1 MAHWQTPQSGPRKI
15 YGLNPTGQARKQ
27 AKFIGR
33 SGEVAAMADEVNPD
47 ELEIADELIAE
58 RRSEKPGETP
68 EDMTAWQRP
77 ITAIIDVINYRAGQ
91 IIALMMVPLIVVV
104 VFEVFAR
111 NSFIIL
117 SNAGFEEFARSLGL
131 GPTLWVYDMSRMIAG
146 VMFMA
151 AAGYGLMRGV
161 HIRADFLY
169 RNWSDKTQATV
180 DAALY
185 LLFFIPSMILFTVVA
200 SKFWWL
206 AYSTGE
212 TLQIDSAWGPLL
224 WPARTAMPI
233 GGVLLLLQGLPE
245 IFRAFH
251 KMGKEREKLFVR
263 FLPVYVIVLAW
274 LMLAVFVPD
283 VVPGGAWFSDIMSAR
298 PSLSKPIIGLIML
311 GAMLFVIF
319 IGFPISFTLIFLGF
333 VFGIWGLNF
342 KLTTLLMTLN
352 TNSTMLNDQLMAVPL
367 FVLMGIVMESAG
379 LMERLFASIQM
390 IMSRVRGALF
400 IAVLIVSTIF
410 AAATGIVG
418 ASVTLLGIM
427 AGATMSR
434 SGYNVQLAAGTITA
448 GGTLGILIPPSIMLI
463 VMGPVLEVSTL
474 DLFRGAFIP
483 GAILATLYLVYTLG
497 RCWIN
502 PSLGPI
508 LGPEDQPDTS
518 KYYGAEVALI
528 CMGVL
533 TVCRVFGL
541 GIGGAFG
548 SIMPFGGLFVLI
560 IVLAFAYAAFKNLS
574 VLRIA
579 VPIAVLFHL
588 YMLFANSGEGL
599 SATSAIMAAFM
610 LLLGF
615 LASPIYKANA
625 SEDFFFSELW
635 TEFFA
640 GLMPP
645 TILISFALG
654 SILLGFAT
662 PAEAAAMGAFGS
674 IILAIA
680 YRKFTFPSFFDS
692 LVKALEITV
701 LIMFLVAASNFFG
714 AQFSSLGTPRMMTE
728 ILLGLDMSPYMILL
742 LVMALIFLLG
752 WPLEWV
758 PIVLIV
764 VPILL
769 PTVAALDI
777 HGLSRYDLMVWF
789 GILVAVNLQ
798 TAWLSP
804 PVALSAYFL
813 KGVVPNW
820 DLKDIYLGMM
830 QFMLVQLTGLILLLI
845 FPQLVLWLPKYMGG

>member
-1 MAHWQTPQSGPRKI
+1 
-15 YGLNPTGQARKQ
+15 
-27 AKFIGR
+27 
-33 SGEVAAMADEVNPD
+33 MADEPNPED
-47 ELEIADELIAE
+47 LEIADELIAE
-58 RRSEKPGETP
+58 RRAEAPGETP

-77 ITAIIDVINYRAGQ
+77 ITAVIDVINYRAGQ
-91 IIALMMVPLIVVV
+91 LIALLMVPLIVVV
-104 VFEVFAR
+104 VYEVISRNAFA
-111 NSFIIL
+111 IL
-117 SNAGFEEFARSLGL
+117 QNAGFEDLARSLNL
-131 GPTLWVYDMSRMIAG
+131 GPTLWVYDTSRMIAG
-146 VMFMA
+146 VLFMA

-169 RNWSDKTQATV
+169 RFWTKKTQATV
-180 DAALY
+180 DATLY
-185 LLFFIPSMILFTVVA
+185 LLFFMPSMIFFTIVA
-200 SKFWWL
+200 AQFWWL

-212 TLQIDSAWGPLL
+212 TMQIDSAWGPLL
-224 WPARTAMPI
+224 WPARTAMPV
-233 GGVLLLLQGLPE
+233 GGFLLMLQGIPE

-251 KMGKEREKLFVR
+251 KMGKEREKWFIR
-263 FLPVYVIVLAW
+263 FLPIYLIGLAW
-274 LMLAVFVPD
+274 LILAIFTPD
-283 VVPGGAWFSDIMSAR
+283 IVPGGAWFSELMRAR
-298 PSLSKPIIGLIML
+298 PSLDKPTIGLIML
-311 GAMLFVIF
+311 AAMLFVIF
-319 IGFPISFTLIFLGF
+319 IGFPISFTLIFLAF
-333 VFGIWGLNF
+333 VFGIWGSNF

-367 FVLMGIVMESAG
+367 FVLMGIVMEAAG

-390 IMSRVRGALF
+390 IMARVRGALF

-483 GAILATLYLVYTLG
+483 GALLASLYLIYTLG
-497 RCWIN
+497 RCWLN

-508 LGPEDQPDTS
+508 LSEEDQPETS
-518 KYYGAEVALI
+518 RFYGAEVALI
-528 CMGVL
+528 CLGVL

-541 GIGGAFG
+541 GMGGTFG
-548 SIMPFGGLFVLI
+548 GLVPFGGMFVLL
-560 IVLAFAYAAFKNLS
+560 IVMAVAYAAYRNLS
-574 VLRIA
+574 VLRIV

-588 YMLFANSGEGL
+588 YMIVANMGEGGL
-599 SATSAIMAAFM
+599 PIWSIVFGVFM
-610 LLLGF
+610 VF
-615 LASPIYKANA
+615 LAYLGRPIYGRDAD
-625 SEDFFFSELW
+625 EGFYFSDLW
-635 TEFFA
+635 DEFFA

-662 PAEAAAMGAFGS
+662 PAEAAAMGAFGAILLS
-674 IILAIA
+674 IG
-680 YRKFTFPSFFDS
+680 YRKFSIPSFFDS
-692 LVKALEITV
+692 LIKALEITV

-714 AQFSSLGTPRMMTE
+714 AEFSALGTPKMLTE
-728 ILLGLDMSPYMILL
+728 LLLGLDMSPYLILL

-769 PTVAALDI
+769 PTVEALSV
-777 HGLSRYDLMVWF
+777 HGLDRYDLMVWF

-830 QFMLVQLTGLILLLI
+830 QFMLVQLLGLALLFI
-845 FPQLVLWLPKYMGG
+845 FPQLVLWLPKVMGG

>member
-1 MAHWQTPQSGPRKI
+1 MA
-15 YGLNPTGQARKQ
+15 
-27 AKFIGR
+27 
-33 SGEVAAMADEVNPD
+33 ADEPNPE

-58 RRSEKPGETP
+58 RRAEAPGETP

-77 ITAIIDVINYRAGQ
+77 ITAFIDVLNYRAGQ
-91 IIALMMVPLIVVV
+91 LIALMMVPLIAVVV
-104 VFEVFAR
+104 YEVISR
-111 NSFIIL
+111 NLDATLID
-117 SNAGFEEFARSLGL
+117 AGFGGLAKALGL
-131 GPTLWVYDMSRMIAG
+131 GPTLWVYDTSRMIAG
-146 VMFMA
+146 VLFMA

-169 RNWSDKTQATV
+169 RSWSDKTQATV
-180 DAALY
+180 DATLY
-185 LLFFIPSMILFTVVA
+185 LLFFIPSMIFFTIVSA
-200 SKFWWL
+200 QFWWL
-206 AYSTGE
+206 AFSTNE
-212 TLQIDSAWGPLL
+212 TMQIDSAWGPLL
-224 WPARTAMPI
+224 WPARTAMPV
-233 GGVLLLLQGLPE
+233 GGALLLLQGIPE

-251 KMGKEREKLFVR
+251 KMGKDRERLFVR
-263 FLPVYVIVLAW
+263 VLPVYLIGLLWLSLAIF
-274 LMLAVFVPD
+274 APD
-283 VVPGGAWFSDIMSAR
+283 WVPGGAWFTDVMSMR
-298 PSLSKPIIGLIML
+298 PTISKPVIGLIML

-319 IGFPISFTLIFLGF
+319 IGFPISFTLIFLAF
-333 VFGIWGLNF
+333 VFGIWGANF

-390 IMSRVRGALF
+390 IMARVRGALY

-434 SGYNVQLAAGTITA
+434 AKYNVQLSAGAITA

-463 VMGPVLEVSTL
+463 VLGPVLEVSVL

-483 GAILATLYLVYTLG
+483 GALLATLYLVYTLG
-497 RCWIN
+497 RCALN

-508 LGPEDQPDTS
+508 LSEEDQPDTS
-518 KYYGAEVALI
+518 DFYGAEIALI
-528 CMGVL
+528 CLGIL
-533 TVCRVFGL
+533 TICRVFGIAL
-541 GIGGAFG
+541 GGTFG
-548 SIMPFGGLFVLI
+548 FIPFGGLVAVLI
-560 IVLAFAYAAFKNLS
+560 AIAIGYAAFKSLT
-574 VLRIA
+574 VLRIVFPLVVLMHA
-579 VPIAVLFHL
+579 YLAFTGFSAATNINSMITPTIWVILIAVL
-588 YMLFANSGEGL
+588 AAL
-599 SATSAIMAAFM
+599 S
-610 LLLGF
+610 L
-615 LASPIYKANA
+615 PIFRSDA
-625 SEDFFFSELW
+625 SERFRFSELW

-662 PAEAAAMGAFGS
+662 PAEAAAMGAFGA
-674 IILAIA
+674 ILLSIA
-680 YRKFTFPSFFDS
+680 YRKFTFAGFFDC
-692 LVKALEITV
+692 LIKALEITV

-714 AQFSSLGTPRMMTE
+714 AEFSSLGTPKMLTE
-728 ILLGLDMSPYMILL
+728 VLLGLEMSPYMVLL
-742 LVMALIFLLG
+742 LIMALIFLLG

-769 PTVAALDI
+769 PTVISLNLQDI
-777 HGLSRYDLMVWF
+777 NSAFDSGTDVLIWF

-830 QFMLVQLTGLILLLI
+830 QFMLVQLLGLALLFL
-845 FPQLVLWLPKYMGG
+845 FPQLVLWLPRVLSGG

>member
-1 MAHWQTPQSGPRKI
+1 MAEEP
-15 YGLNPTGQARKQ
+15 
-27 AKFIGR
+27 
-33 SGEVAAMADEVNPD
+33 NPD
-47 ELEIADELIAE
+47 DLEIADELIAE
-58 RRSEKPGETP
+58 RRAEAPGETP
-68 EDMTAWQRP
+68 EDMTPWQRP
-77 ITAIIDVINYRAGQ
+77 ITAAIDILNYRVGQ
-91 IIALMMVPLIVVV
+91 LIALLLVPLIAVV
-104 VFEVFAR
+104 VFEVISR
-111 NSFIIL
+111 NSFSIL
-117 SNAGFEEFARSLGL
+117 QNAGFEDLARSLNL
-131 GPTLWVYDMSRMIAG
+131 GPTLWVYDTSRMLAG
-146 VMFMA
+146 VLFMA

-169 RNWSDKTQATV
+169 RFWSNKTQATV
-180 DAALY
+180 DATLY
-185 LLFFIPSMILFTVVA
+185 LLFFIPSMIFFTIVSA
-200 SKFWWL
+200 KFWWL
-206 AYSTGE
+206 AFSTGE
-212 TLQIDSAWGPLL
+212 TMQVDSAWGPVL
-224 WPARTAMPI
+224 WPARLAMPV
-233 GGVLLLLQGLPE
+233 GAFLLALQGIPE

-251 KMGKEREKLFVR
+251 KMGKARERWFVR
-263 FLPVYVIVLAW
+263 ALPIYLIFLLW
-274 LMLAVFVPD
+274 LVLAVFLPD
-283 VVPGGAWFSDIMSAR
+283 LVPGGAWFTDVMSAR
-298 PSLSKPIIGLIML
+298 PNLDKPIIGLIML

-319 IGFPISFTLIFLGF
+319 IGFPIAFTLIFLAF
-333 VFGIWGLNF
+333 VFGIWGANF

-367 FVLMGIVMESAG
+367 FVLMGIVMEAAG

-390 IMSRVRGALF
+390 IMARVRGSLF

-427 AGATMSR
+427 AGATMTR
-434 SGYNVQLAAGTITA
+434 SGYNVKLAAGTITA

-483 GAILATLYLVYTLG
+483 GALLASLYLIYTLG
-497 RCWIN
+497 RCWLN

-508 LGPEDQPDTS
+508 LAEEDQPQTS
-518 KYYGAEVALI
+518 RFYGAEVALI
-528 CMGVL
+528 CLGVL

-541 GIGGAFG
+541 GIGGAFAG
-548 SIMPFGGLFVLI
+548 LMPFGGLVVL
-560 IVLAFAYAAFKNLS
+560 LAAMALAYAAYRRLS
-574 VLRIA
+574 ILRIA
-579 VPIAVLFHL
+579 VPLAVLFHL
-588 YMLFANSGEGL
+588 YMIVANMGDGL
-599 SATSAIMAAFM
+599 PIWSIVFGAFIV
-610 LLLGF
+610 LLAFLGR
-615 LASPIYKANA
+615 PIYDKANGN
-625 SEDFFFSELW
+625 DFYFSDLW
-635 TEFFA
+635 NEFFA

-674 IILAIA
+674 ILLSIG
-680 YRKFTFPSFFDS
+680 YGKFNIPSFFDS

-714 AQFSSLGTPRMMTE
+714 AEFSALGTPKMMTE
-728 ILLGLDMSPYMILL
+728 VLLGLEMSPYLILL
-742 LVMALIFLLG
+742 LVMGLIFLLG

-769 PTVAALDI
+769 PTVEALSV
-777 HGLSRYDLMVWF
+777 HGLDRYDLMVWF

-813 KGVVPNW
+813 KGVVPDW

-830 QFMLVQLTGLILLLI
+830 QFMLVQLVGLILIFI
-845 FPQLVLWLPKYMGG
+845 FPQLVLWLPRVMGG

>member
-1 MAHWQTPQSGPRKI
+1 MA
-15 YGLNPTGQARKQ
+15 
-27 AKFIGR
+27 
-33 SGEVAAMADEVNPD
+33 ADEVNPD

-58 RRSEKPGETP
+58 RRAEAPGETP
-68 EDMTAWQRP
+68 PDMTPWQRP
-77 ITAIIDVINYRAGQ
+77 ITAAIDRLNYRAGQ
-91 IIALMMVPLIVVV
+91 AIALLMVPLIVVV
-104 VFEVFAR
+104 VYEVLSR
-111 NSFIIL
+111 NLFSIL
-117 SNAGFEEFARSLGL
+117 SDAGFEEFARSMGL
-131 GPTLWVYDMSRMIAG
+131 GPTLWVYDTSRMLAG
-146 VMFMA
+146 VLFMA

-180 DAALY
+180 DATLY
-185 LLFFIPSMILFTVVA
+185 LLFFMPSMICFTVVA
-200 SKFWWL
+200 SEFWWL
-206 AYSTGE
+206 AFSRGE
-212 TLQIDSAWGPLL
+212 TMQIDSAWGPLL
-224 WPARTAMPI
+224 WPARLAMPV
-233 GGVLLLLQGLPE
+233 GGLLLALQGIPE

-251 KMGKEREKLFVR
+251 KMGKARERLFVR
-263 FLPVYVIVLAW
+263 ALPFYLIAMTWLILAIF
-274 LMLAVFVPD
+274 APD
-283 VVPGGAWFSDIMSAR
+283 IVPGGEWFTELMKASPQM
-298 PSLSKPIIGLIML
+298 SKPTIGLIML
-311 GAMLFVIF
+311 AAMLFVIF
-319 IGFPISFTLIFLGF
+319 VGFPISFTLIFLAF
-333 VFGIWGLNF
+333 VFGIWGANF

-367 FVLMGIVMESAG
+367 FVLMGIVMEAAG

-390 IMSRVRGALF
+390 IMARVRGSLF

-434 SGYNVQLAAGTITA
+434 SGYDVKLAAGCITA

-474 DLFRGAFIP
+474 DLFRGAFVP
-483 GAILATLYLVYTLG
+483 GALLASLYLLYTLG

-502 PSLGPI
+502 PDLGPI
-508 LGPEDQPDTS
+508 LSQEDQPDTS
-518 KYYGAEVALI
+518 KMYGVEVALI
-528 CMGVL
+528 CLGVL
-533 TVCRVFGL
+533 TICRIFGL
-541 GIGGAFG
+541 GLGGSFG
-548 SIMPFGGLFVLI
+548 GVVPFGGLFVLI
-560 IVLAFAYAAFKNLS
+560 ITLAIAYAAYRSLA

-579 VPIAVLFHL
+579 LPVAVLFHL
-588 YMLFANSGEGL
+588 YMSLGTGGADGISIWSMVF
-599 SATSAIMAAFM
+599 SAFI
-610 LLLGF
+610 LLLTY
-615 LASPIYKANA
+615 LARPIYRAQAAEN
-625 SEDFFFSELW
+625 FYFSDLW
-635 TEFFA
+635 DEFFA

-654 SILLGFAT
+654 SILLGLAT
-662 PAEAAAMGAFGS
+662 PAEAAAMGAFGA
-674 IILAIA
+674 ILLSVG
-680 YRKFTFPSFFDS
+680 YGKFTIPSFFDS
-692 LVKALEITV
+692 LIKALEITV

-714 AQFSSLGTPRMMTE
+714 AEFSALGTPKMMTE
-728 ILLGLDMSPYMILL
+728 MLLGLEMSPYLILI

-769 PTVAALDI
+769 PTVQALDVF
-777 HGLSRYDLMVWF
+777 GLNRYDMMVWF

-820 DLKDIYLGMM
+820 DLRDIYLGMM
-830 QFMLVQLTGLILLLI
+830 QFMLVQLLGLTLLFL
-845 FPQLVLWLPKYMGG
+845 FPQLVLWLPAAMSGN

>member
-1 MAHWQTPQSGPRKI
+1 MA
-15 YGLNPTGQARKQ
+15 
-27 AKFIGR
+27 
-33 SGEVAAMADEVNPD
+33 ADEVNPE

-58 RRSEKPGETP
+58 RRAEAPGETP

-77 ITAIIDVINYRAGQ
+77 ITAAIDVINYRAGQ
-91 IIALMMVPLIVVV
+91 IIALLMVPLIAVVV
-104 VFEVFAR
+104 YEVVSR
-111 NSFIIL
+111 NSFSIL
-117 SNAGFEEFARSLGL
+117 SNAGFEEFARSIGL
-131 GPTLWVYDMSRMIAG
+131 GPTLWVYDTSRMIAG
-146 VMFMA
+146 VLFMA
-151 AAGYGLMRGV
+151 GAGYGLMRGV

-169 RNWSDKTQATV
+169 RNWSNKAQATV
-180 DAALY
+180 DASLY
-185 LLFFIPSMILFTVVA
+185 LLFFMPSMIFFTIVA
-200 SKFWWL
+200 SEFWWL
-206 AYSTGE
+206 AFSRSE
-212 TLQIDSAWGPLL
+212 TMAIDSAWGPLL
-224 WPARTAMPI
+224 WPARLAMPV
-233 GGVLLLLQGLPE
+233 GGFLLMLQGIPE

-251 KMGKEREKLFVR
+251 KMGKARERWFVR
-263 FLPVYVIVLAW
+263 ALPVYLIALTW
-274 LMLAVFVPD
+274 LVLAVFTPD
-283 VVPGGAWFSDIMSAR
+283 LVPGGEWFTDLMKMR
-298 PSLSKPIIGLIML
+298 PGLSKPTIGLIML
-311 GAMLFVIF
+311 FAMLFVIF
-319 IGFPISFTLIFLGF
+319 IGFPISFTLIFLAF
-333 VFGIWGLNF
+333 VFGIWGANF

-367 FVLMGIVMESAG
+367 FVLMGIVMEAAG

-390 IMSRVRGALF
+390 IMARVRGALF

-483 GAILATLYLVYTLG
+483 GALLASLYLLYTLG
-497 RCWIN
+497 RCWLN

-508 LGPEDQPDTS
+508 LAKEDQPDTS
-518 KYYGAEVALI
+518 DFYGAEVALI
-528 CMGVL
+528 CLGVL

-541 GIGGAFG
+541 SLGGAFG
-548 SIMPFGGLFVLI
+548 GVVPFGGL
-560 IVLAFAYAAFKNLS
+560 IVLAITMAVAYAAYRKLN

-579 VPIAVLFHL
+579 LPIAMLFHL
-588 YMLFANSGEGL
+588 FMIFANVGDDGSLPTWSIIFG
-599 SATSAIMAAFM
+599 AFTV
-610 LLLGF
+610 LLAY
-615 LASPIYKANA
+615 LAKPIYKAEA
-625 SEDFFFSELW
+625 DGSFYFSELW
-635 TEFFA
+635 DEFFA

-654 SILLGFAT
+654 SILLGLAT
-662 PAEAAAMGAFGS
+662 PAEAAAMGAFGAILLS
-674 IILAIA
+674 IG
-680 YRKFTFPSFFDS
+680 YGKFTFPSFFDS
-692 LVKALEITV
+692 LIKALEITV

-714 AQFSSLGTPRMMTE
+714 AEFSALGTPKMMTE
-728 ILLGLDMSPYMILL
+728 LLLGLDMSPYLILI

-769 PTVAALDI
+769 PTVEALDVY
-777 HGLSRYDLMVWF
+777 GLSRYDLMVWF

-830 QFMLVQLTGLILLLI
+830 QFMLVQLLGLILLFI
-845 FPQLVLWLPKYMGG
+845 FPQLVLWLPAAMSGN

>member
-1 MAHWQTPQSGPRKI
+1 MA
-15 YGLNPTGQARKQ
+15 
-27 AKFIGR
+27 
-33 SGEVAAMADEVNPD
+33 ADEVNPE

-58 RRSEKPGETP
+58 RRAEAPGETP

-77 ITAIIDVINYRAGQ
+77 ITAAIDVINYRAGQ
-91 IIALMMVPLIVVV
+91 IIALLMVPLIAVVV
-104 VFEVFAR
+104 YEVVSR
-111 NSFIIL
+111 NSFSIL
-117 SNAGFEEFARSLGL
+117 SNAGFEEFARSIGL
-131 GPTLWVYDMSRMIAG
+131 GPTLWVYDTSRMIAG
-146 VMFMA
+146 VLFMA
-151 AAGYGLMRGV
+151 GAGYGLMRGV

-169 RNWSDKTQATV
+169 RNWSNKAQATV
-180 DAALY
+180 DASLY
-185 LLFFIPSMILFTVVA
+185 LLFFMPSMIFFTIVA
-200 SKFWWL
+200 SEFWWL
-206 AYSTGE
+206 AFSRSE
-212 TLQIDSAWGPLL
+212 TMAIDSAWGPLL
-224 WPARTAMPI
+224 WPARLAMPV
-233 GGVLLLLQGLPE
+233 GGFLLMLQGIPE

-251 KMGKEREKLFVR
+251 KMGKARERWFVR
-263 FLPVYVIVLAW
+263 ALPVYLIALTW
-274 LMLAVFVPD
+274 LVLAVFTPD
-283 VVPGGAWFSDIMSAR
+283 LVPGGEWFTDLMKMR
-298 PSLSKPIIGLIML
+298 PGLSKPTIGLIML
-311 GAMLFVIF
+311 FAMLFVIF
-319 IGFPISFTLIFLGF
+319 IGFPISFTLIFLAF
-333 VFGIWGLNF
+333 VFGIWGANF

-367 FVLMGIVMESAG
+367 FVLMGIVMEAAG

-390 IMSRVRGALF
+390 IMARVRGALF

-483 GAILATLYLVYTLG
+483 GALLASLYLLYTLG
-497 RCWIN
+497 RCWLN

-508 LGPEDQPDTS
+508 LAKEDQPDTS
-518 KYYGAEVALI
+518 DFYGAEVALI
-528 CMGVL
+528 CLGVL

-541 GIGGAFG
+541 SLGGAFG
-548 SIMPFGGLFVLI
+548 GVVPFGGL
-560 IVLAFAYAAFKNLS
+560 IVLAITMAVAYAAYRKLN

-579 VPIAVLFHL
+579 LPIAMLFHL
-588 YMLFANSGEGL
+588 FMIFANVGDDGSLPTWSIIFG
-599 SATSAIMAAFM
+599 AFTV
-610 LLLGF
+610 LLAY
-615 LASPIYKANA
+615 LAKPIYRAEA
-625 SEDFFFSELW
+625 DGSFYFSELW
-635 TEFFA
+635 DEFFA

-654 SILLGFAT
+654 SILLGLAT
-662 PAEAAAMGAFGS
+662 PAEAAAMGAFGAILLS
-674 IILAIA
+674 IG
-680 YRKFTFPSFFDS
+680 YGKFTFPSFFDS
-692 LVKALEITV
+692 LIKALEITV

-714 AQFSSLGTPRMMTE
+714 AEFSALGTPKMMTE
-728 ILLGLDMSPYMILL
+728 LLLGLDMSPYLILI

-769 PTVAALDI
+769 PTVEALDVY
-777 HGLSRYDLMVWF
+777 GLSRYDLMVWF

-830 QFMLVQLTGLILLLI
+830 QFMLVQLLGLILLFI
-845 FPQLVLWLPKYMGG
+845 FPQLVLWLPAAMSGN